1 VPRQPPPR
9 RFDGKVATGE
19 IAAGTVLSRVH
30 HTDFGASD
38 FNPVGSEVL
47 FGGGRFDST
56 AEDPYGYL
64 YVGETDRTA
73 LAETLLRD
81 LAAND
86 RGARFL
92 PKKSWRDRQ
101 LSRLELMQALHVVS
115 LVSGEDLGA
124 IGQDTWL
131 TTCDPVDYPQ
141 TRAWAHWLRQVE
153 PAAAGMLWLS
163 RRQPGSLSACLFE
176 DRVPSGSLV
185 EVGGPLAGSCVF
197 EEDDGCDWLRTN
209 LAAFRVA
216 IRRGKTRSAP

>member
-9 RFDGKVATGE
+9 RFDGEVASVE

-30 HTDFGASD
+30 RTDFGAED
-38 FNPVGSEVL
+38 FNPVGSDVL

-64 YVGETDRTA
+64 YAGETDRAA

-81 LAAND
+81 LPAND

-92 PKKSWRDRQ
+92 PKESWRGRR
-101 LSRLELMQALHVVS
+101 LSRLELTQALRVVS

-124 IGQDTWL
+124 VGQDTWL
-131 TTCDPVDYPQ
+131 TACDPDDYPQ
-141 TRAWAHWLRQVE
+141 TRRWAHWLRRIE

-163 RRQPGSLSACLFE
+163 KRQPGSLSVCLFE
-176 DRVPSGSLV
+176 DRVPPGSLV
-185 EVGGPLAGSCVF
+185 EAGGPLAGPCVF
-197 EEDDGCDWLRTN
+197 EEDDGFDWLRAN

-216 IRRGKTRSAP
+216 IRR

>member
-9 RFDGKVATGE
+9 SFDGEVPVGE
-19 IAAGTVLSRVH
+19 IAAGTILSRVH
-30 HTDFGASD
+30 RSDFGGTD
-38 FNPVGSEVL
+38 FNPIGSDVL

-56 AEDPYGYL
+56 ADNPYPYL
-64 YVGETDRTA
+64 YAGEADRTV

-81 LAAND
+81 VAAND

-92 PKKSWRDRQ
+92 AKKYWRDRR
-101 LSRLELMQALHVVS
+101 LSRLELTQALPVVS

-131 TTCDPVDYPQ
+131 TTCGPDDYPQ
-141 TRAWAHWLRQVE
+141 TRAWAHWLRRIQ

-163 RRQPGSLSACLFE
+163 KRQPGSLSTCLFG
-176 DRVPSGSLV
+176 DRCPRGSLV
-185 EVGGPLAGSCVF
+185 EVGGPLAGPCVF
-197 EEDDGCDWLRTN
+197 EEEDGFNWLRSN

-216 IRRGKTRSAP
+216 IRR